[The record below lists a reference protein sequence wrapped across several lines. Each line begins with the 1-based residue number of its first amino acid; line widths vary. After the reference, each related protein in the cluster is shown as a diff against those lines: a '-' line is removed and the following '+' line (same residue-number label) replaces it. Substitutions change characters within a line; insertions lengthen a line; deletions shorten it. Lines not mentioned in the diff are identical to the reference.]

1 MLELVER
8 PILILCAEAET
19 GSALADALKSFGFDS
34 IAFQRPAALLVALAE
49 TKPQAVLLDDTGL
62 EGGLALQE
70 LVQRLSRIGNWPLVL
85 LSSQQT
91 IVSQIQLLRA
101 GVSDFISKPCDPSKL
116 ADRLDALLEN
126 NEPIPYRILIVDDS
140 VASGHWAQKVLE
152 SSGMQAKHIQDPLEI
167 FLWLQR
173 YKPDLVLM
181 DVYMPHYTGDEIAR
195 IVRQHPQYDGLPIV
209 FLSTETRLGHQLSAR
224 RMGGE
229 DFLVKNND
237 IEQLISTVSI
247 VADRYRKL
255 RRALTRDSLTGLL
268 SHTHFT
274 TRLQSELF
282 LSTQSDRPL
291 ALAMIDID
299 HFKNVNDTY
308 GHLTGDA
315 VIKSLARL
323 LRHCAQEPD
332 LVGRYGGEEFCV
344 ILPDMTYLRAA
355 QRVDE
360 WRERFAAI
368 YQLTSEGKFSSTF
381 SAGVAS
387 FEQGMS
393 VRDLIEQA
401 DQGLYR
407 AKAAGRNQV
416 GLAKMPSQV
425 R

>member
-1 MLELVER
+1 M
-8 PILILCAEAET
+8 
-19 GSALADALKSFGFDS
+19 LADGLVSFGFDCRV
-34 IAFQRPAALLVALAE
+34 FQRPAALLVALAE
-49 TKPQAVLLDDTGL
+49 SQPLAVLLDDAGL
-62 EGGLALQE
+62 ESGLAMQE
-70 LVQRLSRIGNWPLVL
+70 LVQRLSRIGNWPMVL
-85 LSSQQT
+85 LSGSQT

-101 GVSDFISKPCDPSKL
+101 GVSDFIAKPCDASKL

-126 NEPIPYRILIVDDS
+126 NEPVPYRVLVVDDS
-140 VASGHWAQKVLE
+140 VASGHWAQKMLE
-152 SSGMQAKHIQDPLEI
+152 QSGMQAKHIQDPLEI

-181 DVYMPHYTGDEIAR
+181 DIYMPSYTGDEIAR

-237 IEQLISTVSI
+237 VEHLISTVTI
-247 VADRYRKL
+247 VADRYRRL

-274 TRLQSELF
+274 NRLQSELF
-282 LSTQSDRPL
+282 LATQSNRPL

-299 HFKNVNDTY
+299 HFKHVNDNH

-323 LRHCAQEPD
+323 LRHAAAEPD

-344 ILPDMTYLRAA
+344 ILPDTSLIRAA
-355 QRVDE
+355 QKVDE
-360 WRERFAAI
+360 WRERFTAI
-368 YQLTSEGKFSSTF
+368 SHIAPDARFTSSF
-381 SAGVAS
+381 SAGVAV
-387 FEQGMS
+387 FEPGMT

-407 AKAAGRNQV
+407 AKEAGRNQV
-416 GLAKMPSQV
+416 GLAKMPGQ

>member
-1 MLELVER
+1 MLDIAAR
-8 PILILCAEAET
+8 PILILCADADT
-19 GSALADALKSFGFDS
+19 GQVLADGLTSFGFDCQ
-34 IAFQRPAALLVALAE
+34 AFQRPAALLVALAE
-49 TKPQAVLLDDTGL
+49 AKPLAVLLDDAGL
-62 EGGLALQE
+62 ESGLALQE
-70 LVQRLSRIGNWPLVL
+70 LVQRLARIGDWPLVL
-85 LSSQQT
+85 LSSSQT

-101 GVSDFISKPCDPSKL
+101 GVSDFIAKPCDAGKL

-126 NEPIPYRILIVDDS
+126 NEPVPFRVLVVDDS
-140 VASGHWAQKVLE
+140 IASGHWAQKMLE
-152 SSGMQAKHIQDPLEI
+152 ENGMQAKHIQDPLEI

-181 DVYMPHYTGDEIAR
+181 DIYMPSYTGDEIAR

-229 DFLVKNND
+229 DFIVKNSD
-237 IEQLISTVSI
+237 TQQLISTVSI

-274 TRLQSELF
+274 NRLQSELF
-282 LSTQSDRPL
+282 LATQSNRPL

-299 HFKNVNDTY
+299 HFKHVNDNH

-323 LRHCAQEPD
+323 LRHAAAEPD

-344 ILPDMTYLRAA
+344 ILPDASVLRAA
-355 QRVDE
+355 QKVDE
-360 WRERFAAI
+360 WRERFSAI
-368 YQLTSEGKFSSTF
+368 SHIAPEARFCSSF
-381 SAGVAS
+381 SAGVAV
-387 FEQGMS
+387 FEPGMS
-393 VRDLIEQA
+393 VRDLIDVA

-416 GLAKMPSQV
+416 GLARMPGA
-425 R
+425 